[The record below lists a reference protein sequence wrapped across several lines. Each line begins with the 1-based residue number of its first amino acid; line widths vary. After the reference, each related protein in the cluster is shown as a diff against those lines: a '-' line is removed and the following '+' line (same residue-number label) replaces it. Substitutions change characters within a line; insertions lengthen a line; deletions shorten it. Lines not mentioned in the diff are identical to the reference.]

1 MRRRPACAALNV
13 ISMKKWFKKNYIFKK
28 NYEKANEA
36 LASYGKDEVGPFT
49 DDYLLKMSDK
59 RGCQVL

>member
-13 ISMKKWFKKNYIFKK
+13 ISMKKWLEKIIYLKKIMKRLMK
-28 NYEKANEA
+28 G
-36 LASYGKDEVGPFT
+36 YGKDEVGPFT
-49 DDYLLKMSDK
+49 DDYLLRMSDK

>member
-1 MRRRPACAALNV
+1 
-13 ISMKKWFKKNYIFKK
+13 MKRLI
-28 NYEKANEA
+28 ANEA